1 MKPYITKVRKY
12 IILQVLWDF
21 LGVVSLAAA
30 PLLQEWLFDHG
41 LESSWNRIV
50 LVVLLYLGLLLFY
63 AFAQYLCILF
73 AFKGGIGF
81 ETSLKRDFFA
91 RVFHMDS
98 ASFYK
103 KALGDYISIQGNDI
117 TALEQDYLEPLIDVI
132 RSVNM
137 LLIYGVVLTLGVD
150 WRLATVIIV
159 SSVLAIAVPKI
170 FGKVLT
176 SSRSAYQKQL
186 ADYVS
191 VITDLLEGFHIIN
204 RKTVDKITERHD
216 SSLEETAN
224 KRYLYGKKK
233 SLVLGLSELMTKA
246 VKAVTFA
253 AVAYLFYRKEIT
265 VGIGVATLSYMTA
278 FIEPIDNLL
287 YDITTIQSMKEVKEN
302 IVEAVS
308 PLPVRSDLIL
318 KKKLDS
324 GIVFRN
330 VAYVREGFQL
340 SNLNLQIEKGRKYAI
355 VGKSG
360 AGKSTLLKLLMGHET
375 RTFGTIEIDGRDIG
389 ELELSELI
397 SYTAQSEHIYRTGLE
412 ENVTVFHS
420 YTEQDVRRLA
430 QSIPAKLVSGLADRD
445 DENCQK
451 WSGGEKQAVA
461 FLRMLTENA
470 EVVLLD
476 EPFSAVDTRAREA
489 LEKFLLTSEAMAE
502 KTVLMVTH
510 QTQEEHLALFD
521 HVIRVENGTAVC
533 E

>member
-1 MKPYITKVRKY
+1 M
-12 IILQVLWDF
+12 
-21 LGVVSLAAA
+21 
-30 PLLQEWLFDHG
+30 
-41 LESSWNRIV
+41 
-50 LVVLLYLGLLLFY
+50 
-63 AFAQYLCILF
+63 
-73 AFKGGIGF
+73 
-81 ETSLKRDFFA
+81 
-91 RVFHMDS
+91 
-98 ASFYK
+98 
-103 KALGDYISIQGNDI
+103 
-117 TALEQDYLEPLIDVI
+117 
-132 RSVNM
+132 
-137 LLIYGVVLTLGVD
+137 
-150 WRLATVIIV
+150 
-159 SSVLAIAVPKI
+159 
-170 FGKVLT
+170 LT

-308 PLPVRSDLIL
+308 PVPVRSDLVL

-330 VAYVREGFQL
+330 VACVREGFQM
-340 SNLNLQIEKGRKYAI
+340 SDLNLQIEKGRKYAI

-360 AGKSTLLKLLMGHET
+360 AGKSTLLKLLMGHEA
-375 RTFGTIEIDGRDIG
+375 RTSGTIEIDGRDIG

-510 QTQEEHLALFD
+510 QTQEEHLALFN